1 MRLDATPL
9 FRLAARLRR
18 RRLAALDPVAAQRRA
33 LLALVRRAAGTRF
46 GRDHG
51 FERIVD
57 VAGFQRAVPLRRYEG
72 FWSDY
77 WGPAFPRLV
86 DVSWPGLIR
95 HFAVSSGTTAG
106 RTKYLPLTPEM
117 RRSNV
122 RAAFDMVTHH
132 LAARPASRMF
142 AGYSLMLGGS
152 TALVEEAP
160 GIFSGDLSGIAAK
173 TMPFWARGFSF
184 PGPELALLAD
194 WEEKLERIA
203 RESLDLPIHAVTG
216 TPSWLL
222 ILLERVRALR
232 RARDGDDRPYPDL
245 DLLVHGGV
253 RFDPYRRRFEALLAG
268 TAAEL
273 REVYPASEGFIAGA
287 DRGPGDGL
295 RLNLDHGLFFE
306 FVPVDELDR
315 PQPTRHWVADAETG
329 IDYALV
335 MTTCAGL
342 FAYVVGD
349 TVRLVDR
356 NPPRVLVT
364 GRTAYGMS
372 AFGEHLIGEE
382 VEAAATAA
390 AAAVDADITD
400 FAMMAVFPERPQE
413 LGRHRWVVEFARAAP
428 AGAADRFAAVL
439 DRTLGE
445 LNDDYRAHRSGM
457 AAPEVVLV
465 PPGTFAAWMKH
476 RGRLGGQ
483 NKVPRII
490 NDHALADDL
499 ARFVASP

>member
-1 MRLDATPL
+1 MALDATPI
-9 FRLAARLRR
+9 FRLAAALRR
-18 RRLAALDPVAAQRRA
+18 RRLAALDPVAAQRRTLQG
-33 LLALVRRAAGTRF
+33 LLNRVAGTRF
-46 GRDHG
+46 GREHG
-51 FERIVD
+51 FDRIAD
-57 VAGFQRAVPLRRYEG
+57 VADFQRAVPLRRYEQ
-72 FWSDY
+72 FWNEY
-77 WGPAFPRLV
+77 WQPEFPRLH
-86 DVSWPGLIR
+86 DVTWPGLIR

-106 RTKYLPLTPEM
+106 RTKYLPLTPAM

-122 RAAFDMVTHH
+122 RAAFDVVAYH
-132 LAARPASRMF
+132 LGARPRSRMF
-142 AGYSLMLGGS
+142 AGRSLMLGGS

-173 TMPFWARGFSF
+173 TMPAWASRFSF

-194 WEEKLERIA
+194 WEEKLERLA
-203 RESLDLPIHAVTG
+203 RESLDLPIRAVTG

-222 ILLERVRALR
+222 ILLERVRELR

-253 RFDPYRRRFEALLAG
+253 RFDGYRRRFEALLAG
-268 TAAEL
+268 TDAEL

-287 DRGPGDGL
+287 DRGPGEGM

-306 FVPVDELDR
+306 FVPVEELDR
-315 PQPTRHWVADAETG
+315 PNPTRHWVADAEPGT
-329 IDYALV
+329 DYALV
-335 MTTCAGL
+335 MSTCAGL

-356 NPPRVLVT
+356 APPRVLVT

-382 VEAAATAA
+382 VERAATAA
-390 AAAVDADITD
+390 AAALDADITD
-400 FAMMAVFPERPQE
+400 FAMMAVYPEHPGE
-413 LGRHRWVVEFARAAP
+413 LGGHRWVVELAQAAP
-428 AGAADRFAAVL
+428 AGAGARFAALL
-439 DRTLGE
+439 DTTLSD

-457 AAPEVVLV
+457 APPQVILV
-465 PPGTFAAWMKH
+465 PPGSFAAWMKH

-490 NDHALADDL
+490 NDPALAADL
-499 ARFVASP
+499 TRFVS